1 MYIVLFLLLNTF
13 FIYFFIIMQYCTL
26 YVYFLLSLR
35 QHFLLFLYIFCYLKY
50 LFYYMYLFIYFN
62 VWICHSN
69 IILCLRPQFVGLYQV
84 KSKISVAQSSC
95 LKYYT
100 PYTPYTP
107 HTILTIPL
115 LLCALAW
122 IYKLQNCL
130 TMRLLMLELPHFYM
144 ATHTHTHACV
154 LYVYL

>member
-1 MYIVLFLLLNTF
+1 MY
-13 FIYFFIIMQYCTL
+13 
-26 YVYFLLSLR
+26 
-35 QHFLLFLYIFCYLKY
+35 LFLY
-50 LFYYMYLFIYFN
+50 FI
-62 VWICHSN
+62 VSICHSN

-100 PYTPYTP
+100 PYTLYTP
-107 HTILTIPL
+107 HTILIPL

-130 TMRLLMLELPHFYM
+130 TMRLLMLELSHFYM
-144 ATHTHTHACV
+144 ATHTLTHTCICSRNVKALQSSTALSPLPPPPRFVAVIVPFMPACFLRAFALV
-154 LYVYL
+154 VAVAVAVAWHRCHSL